1 MTVLALF
8 ELILVNKKNKKGE
21 KNMKEIY
28 KVVLTDVHLG
38 LNNNFTP
45 YVELKFETR
54 DNNKLNLRSKYYFTN
69 KAKYFAYKE
78 LSDLLEAFDIKT
90 ATDCIF
96 DDLKYLIGGEMYLVK
111 TKKLEFQYNILID
124 YKEETDEY

>member
-1 MTVLALF
+1 
-8 ELILVNKKNKKGE
+8 
-21 KNMKEIY
+21 MKEIY

-45 YVELKFETR
+45 YVELKFETS

-90 ATDCIF
+90 DTDSIF
-96 DDLKYLIGGEMYLVK
+96 DDLKYLIGAEMYLVK
-111 TKKLEFQYNILID
+111 TKKLEFYMLYWNSNFNVFSKNKKVRISIQHINWL
-124 YKEETDEY
+124 